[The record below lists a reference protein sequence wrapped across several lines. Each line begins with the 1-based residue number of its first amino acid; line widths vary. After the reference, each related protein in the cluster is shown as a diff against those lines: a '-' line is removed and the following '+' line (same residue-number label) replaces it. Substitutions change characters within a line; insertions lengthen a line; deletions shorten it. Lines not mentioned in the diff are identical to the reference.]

1 MKTLAGSQFQK
12 RNPNNDPIIGIKFDP
27 LMIKA
32 NKKRNPFARQ
42 LRHFKNKII
51 KNKRRY
57 DRKKEQQMLHH
68 SQAL

>member
-1 MKTLAGSQFQK
+1 
-12 RNPNNDPIIGIKFDP
+12 
-27 LMIKA
+27 MIKA
-32 NKKRNPFARQ
+32 NKKRNPIAKQ

-51 KNKRRY
+51 KNKRRS

>member
-1 MKTLAGSQFQK
+1 MKS
-12 RNPNNDPIIGIKFDP
+12 P
-27 LMIKA
+27 
-32 NKKRNPFARQ
+32 NKKRNPIAKQ
-42 LRHFKNKII
+42 LRHWKNKII

>member
-1 MKTLAGSQFQK
+1 
-12 RNPNNDPIIGIKFDP
+12 
-27 LMIKA
+27 MIKA
-32 NKKRNPFARQ
+32 NKKRNPIAKQ

-51 KNKRRY
+51 KNKRRC